1 MTLGLVAKNSKN
13 AVDNKIRGLVW
24 FGRLSCI
31 SCLYNAF
38 EILTKNVNSVT
49 FQIKFGHFGKG
60 GNYQFD
66 KHKAYLSFYSIIEI
80 TITIVIAHSPAPQQY
95 HNAIF
100 RRRQF

>member
-49 FQIKFGHFGKG
+49 FQIKIGHCALFQKMKKNEGYFG
-60 GNYQFD
+60 
-66 KHKAYLSFYSIIEI
+66 
-80 TITIVIAHSPAPQQY
+80 
-95 HNAIF
+95 
-100 RRRQF
+100 